1 MDNQVEEIKRKLD
14 VVSVIGRYL
23 PLKKRG
29 RHFLANCP
37 FHQEK
42 TPSFTV
48 SPELQIFKCFGCGK
62 GGDIFTFVQEFEKVE
77 FPEALEILAKLAGIT
92 LKKSPRFSD
101 QTNQN
106 KLLVGINQ
114 QMAIFYHYILTSH
127 QMGKSALDYVL
138 KRGISLATIKTF
150 QLGFSPKNSQFL
162 INLLRKKGYK
172 DNQLIATGTI
182 GRSQY
187 HTNQL
192 YDRFSDRLIFPLVDH
207 RDRLVAFSG
216 RVLPGA
222 AKNQAKYIN
231 SPETA
236 LYHKSHMVYGLNLA
250 KTHIRDK
257 NSVIVTE
264 GEFDMISPY
273 QAGVKNIIAIKGT
286 AFTVEQLRLLRRY
299 TDTIILALDAD
310 FAGQK
315 AAQTS
320 IKLADDLEFDLKVLS
335 LGNKYK
341 DPDEAVQADPD
352 FFHQQLKKTLP
363 IWDFLIQSAC
373 HHYDTAT
380 IKGKKTVLSTV
391 LPFLVKINNSVIR
404 SDYFKK
410 LADAISS
417 TTESVFQEANKYQ
430 KDSHSSSSST
440 SSSSTP
446 SSSTSSSSTPLTL
459 SRDHQL
465 QQALLTLILGA
476 SNPAKL
482 TISLKKKSKIVT
494 APQYKKL
501 ISALEKTK
509 KFTPQKFQQRLPA
522 ESRETFQTLFV
533 QATSVTIEPPRRL
546 FEIEKIID
554 QIQITRLKDKL
565 SSLSQQIGQL
575 ESSGKQDSL
584 LKLESRHQRLL
595 SKLSQLQIKK

>member
-1 MDNQVEEIKRKLD
+1 VDNQVEEIKRKLD
-14 VVSVIGRYL
+14 VVNVIGRYL

-77 FPEALEILAKLAGIT
+77 FPEALEILAKLAGVT

-101 QTNQN
+101 QATQN

-127 QMGKSALDYVL
+127 RMGKSALDYVL
-138 KRGISLATIKTF
+138 KRGISLATVKTF

-162 INLLRKKGYK
+162 INFLRKKGYK

-236 LYHKSHMVYGLNLA
+236 LYHKSHMLYGLNLA
-250 KTHIRDK
+250 KTHIREK

-286 AFTVEQLRLLRRY
+286 AFTIEQLRLLRRY
-299 TDTIILALDAD
+299 TDTIVLALDAD

-315 AAQTS
+315 AVQTS

-341 DPDEAVQADPD
+341 DPDEAIQTDPD
-352 FFHQQLKKTLP
+352 FFRRQLKKTLP
-363 IWDFLIQSAC
+363 IWDFLIQSTC
-373 HHYDTAT
+373 RHYDTDT
-380 IKGKKTVLSTV
+380 IKGKKAVLSTV
-391 LPFLVKINNSVIR
+391 LPFLIKINNSVIR

-410 LADAISS
+410 LADAIGS
-417 TTESVFQEANKYQ
+417 TTESVFQEATKYQ
-430 KDSHSSSSST
+430 KDIPASS
-440 SSSSTP
+440 
-446 SSSTSSSSTPLTL
+446 PLPPPASALVL

-465 QQALLTLILGA
+465 QQALLTLILGT

-482 TISLKKKSKIVT
+482 AISLKKKLKIVT

-509 KFTPQKFQQRLPA
+509 KFAPQKFQKQLPA
-522 ESRETFQTLFV
+522 ESKETFQALFV
-533 QATSVTIEPPRRL
+533 QATSVVIEPPRRL

-565 SSLSQQIGQL
+565 SFLSQQISQS
-575 ESSGKQDSL
+575 ESGEKQDSL
-584 LKLESRHQRLL
+584 SKLEFRHKHLL

>member
-1 MDNQVEEIKRKLD
+1 VDNQVEEIKRKLD
-14 VVSVIGRYL
+14 IVNVIGHYL

-29 RHFLANCP
+29 RHFLALCP

-77 FPEALEILAKLAGIT
+77 FPEALEILAKLAGVT
-92 LKKSPRFSD
+92 LKKSPQFSE
-101 QTNQN
+101 QASQN

-114 QMAIFYHYILTSH
+114 QMALFYHYILTSH
-127 QMGKSALDYVL
+127 PMGKSALDYVL
-138 KRGISLATIKTF
+138 KRGLNLVTIKTF
-150 QLGFSPKNSQFL
+150 QLGFSPQNSQFL
-162 INLLRKKGYK
+162 INFLHKKGYK

-192 YDRFSDRLIFPLVDH
+192 YDRFSNRLIFPLIDH
-207 RDRLVAFSG
+207 RDRLVGFSG
-216 RVLPGA
+216 RILPGA

-236 LYHKSHMVYGLNLA
+236 IYHKSHMVYGLNLT
-250 KTHIRDK
+250 KTHIRDQ

-273 QAGVKNIIAIKGT
+273 QAGIKNIIAVKGT
-286 AFTVEQLRLLRRY
+286 AFTREQLQLLRRY
-299 TDTIILALDAD
+299 TDTLILALDAD

-315 AAQTS
+315 ATQKS
-320 IKLADDLEFDLKVLS
+320 IQLADDLEFDLKVLT
-335 LGNKYK
+335 LGSKYK
-341 DPDEAVQADPD
+341 DPDEAIQADPD
-352 FFHQQLKKTLP
+352 FFRHQLKKTLP
-363 IWDFLIQSAC
+363 IWDFLIQSTC
-373 HHYDTAT
+373 HHYGTNT
-380 IKGKKTVLSTV
+380 IKGKKVVLSTV
-391 LPFLVKINNSVIR
+391 LPFLIKINNSVIR

-410 LADAISS
+410 LADAIGS
-417 TTESVFQEANKYQ
+417 TVESVFQEANKYQ
-430 KDSHSSSSST
+430 KDKTPPSSPSPPSST
-440 SSSSTP
+440 SSSI
-446 SSSTSSSSTPLTL
+446 TL

-465 QQALLTLILGA
+465 QQALLVLIFGA

-482 TISLKKKSKIVT
+482 AVNLKKKLKIVT

-501 ISALEKTK
+501 ISALQKNK
-509 KFTPQKFQQRLPA
+509 KFTPKKFQQQLPA
-522 ESRETFQTLFV
+522 ESRDTFQTLFV
-533 QATSVTIEPPRRL
+533 QGTSTVIEPQRRL

-565 SSLSQQIGQL
+565 SSLSRQISQL
-575 ESSGKQDSL
+575 ESAGKHASL
-584 LKLESRHQRLL
+584 SKLESRYDRLL
-595 SKLSQLQIKK
+595 SKLSQLQTKK

>member
-14 VVSVIGRYL
+14 VVNVIGRYL

-62 GGDIFTFVQEFEKVE
+62 GGDIFTFIQEFEKVE
-77 FPEALEILAKLAGIT
+77 FPEALEILAKLAGVT
-92 LKKSPRFSD
+92 LKKSPRFS
-101 QTNQN
+101 QQASQN
-106 KLLVGINQ
+106 KLLIDINQ
-114 QMAIFYHYILTSH
+114 QMAIFYHHILTSH
-127 QMGKSALDYVL
+127 QMGKPALDYVL
-138 KRGISLATIKTF
+138 KRGISLSTIKTF
-150 QLGFSPKNSQFL
+150 QLGFSPRNSQFL
-162 INLLRKKGYK
+162 INFLRKKGYK
-172 DNQLIATGTI
+172 DTQLIATGTI

-187 HTNQL
+187 HANQL
-192 YDRFSDRLIFPLVDH
+192 YDRFSDRLIFPLTDH
-207 RDRLVAFSG
+207 RDRLVGFSG
-216 RVLPGA
+216 RILPGA

-257 NSVIVTE
+257 NAVIVTE

-273 QAGVKNIIAIKGT
+273 QSGVKNIIAIKGT
-286 AFTVEQLRLLRRY
+286 AFTIEQLRLLRRY

-315 AAQTS
+315 AIQTS
-320 IKLADDLEFDLKVLS
+320 IKLADDLGFDLRVLS
-335 LGNKYK
+335 LGDKYK
-341 DPDEAVQADPD
+341 DPDEAIQADPD
-352 FFHQQLKKTLP
+352 FFHRQLKKTLP
-363 IWDFLIQSAC
+363 IWDFLIQSSC
-373 HHYDTAT
+373 HHYDINT

-391 LPFLVKINNSVIR
+391 LPFLIKINNSVIR

-430 KDSHSSSSST
+430 ENGASSSPPLSPIP
-440 SSSSTP
+440 P
-446 SSSTSSSSTPLTL
+446 SATL
-459 SRDHQL
+459 SHDHRL
-465 QQALLTLILGA
+465 QHALLTLIFGA
-476 SNPAKL
+476 SNPSKL
-482 TISLKKKSKIVT
+482 ATTLKKKLKIVT

-501 ISALEKTK
+501 VTALQKNK
-509 KFTPQKFQQRLPA
+509 KFTPQKFQQQLPA
-522 ESRETFQTLFV
+522 ESKDTFQTLFV
-533 QATSVTIEPPRRL
+533 QATSVTIEPQRRL

-565 SSLSQQIGQL
+565 SSLSRQISQL
-575 ESSGKQDSL
+575 ESDGKQSSL
-584 LKLESRHQRLL
+584 SKLETRHKSLL
-595 SKLSQLQIKK
+595 SKLSRLQTKK

>member
-14 VVSVIGRYL
+14 VVNVIGRYL

-77 FPEALEILAKLAGIT
+77 FPEALEILAKLAGVT

-101 QTNQN
+101 QATQN

-127 QMGKSALDYVL
+127 RMGKSALDYVL
-138 KRGISLATIKTF
+138 KRGISLATVKTF

-162 INLLRKKGYK
+162 INFLRKKGYK

-236 LYHKSHMVYGLNLA
+236 LYHKSHMLYGLNLA
-250 KTHIRDK
+250 KTHIREK

-286 AFTVEQLRLLRRY
+286 AFTIEQLRLLRRY
-299 TDTIILALDAD
+299 TDTIVLALDAD

-315 AAQTS
+315 AVQTS

-341 DPDEAVQADPD
+341 DPDEAIQTDPD
-352 FFHQQLKKTLP
+352 FFRRQLKKTLP
-363 IWDFLIQSAC
+363 IWDFLIQSTC
-373 HHYDTAT
+373 RHYDTDT
-380 IKGKKTVLSTV
+380 IKGKKAVLSTV
-391 LPFLVKINNSVIR
+391 LPFLIKINNSVIR

-410 LADAISS
+410 LADAIGS
-417 TTESVFQEANKYQ
+417 TTESVFQEATKYQ
-430 KDSHSSSSST
+430 KDIPASS
-440 SSSSTP
+440 
-446 SSSTSSSSTPLTL
+446 PLPPPASALVL

-465 QQALLTLILGA
+465 QQALLTLILGT

-482 TISLKKKSKIVT
+482 AISLKKKLKIVT

-509 KFTPQKFQQRLPA
+509 KFAPQKFQKQLPA
-522 ESRETFQTLFV
+522 ESKETFQALFV
-533 QATSVTIEPPRRL
+533 QATSVVIEPPRRL

-565 SSLSQQIGQL
+565 SFLSQQISQS
-575 ESSGKQDSL
+575 ESGEKQDSL
-584 LKLESRHQRLL
+584 SKLEFRHKHLL
-595 SKLSQLQIKK
+595 SKLSQLQMKKELALPPFFL